1 MTDYKE
7 VRTTQHEAGQE
18 QRVTSFRITQLVWLF
33 LSLLEAG
40 LGLRLI
46 FKLIAVNPGNPFA
59 AFLYGVTDL
68 FLAPFASLAGAPS
81 SGGMVL
87 EISTVLAMIVYAL
100 VGWGIERIV
109 YVVLYRPRGAVSV
122 RQTVVSD
129 HLPQTT
135 VDVTETSTTT
145 HA

>member
-33 LSLLEAG
+33 LGLLEAG
-40 LGLRLI
+40 LGLRVI

-59 AFLYGVTDL
+59 AFLYSVTDL
-68 FLAPFASLAGAPS
+68 FLFPFASLAGAPS
-81 SGGMVL
+81 AGGMVL
-87 EISTVLAMIVYAL
+87 EVSTILAMIIYAL
-100 VGWGIERIV
+100 IGWGIERIV

-122 RQTVVSD
+122 RQTVVAD
-129 HLPQTT
+129 HRPAE
-135 VDVTETSTTT
+135 VVETSTTT
-145 HA
+145 HHV